1 MTMEAQ
7 LKAAREAPIE
17 AKDSDVRPTRPR
29 PSVQS
34 EVRFADVRMNTF
46 HQ

>member
-29 PSVQS
+29 PRQS
-34 EVRFADVRMNTF
+34 APPLQMSA
-46 HQ
+46 